1 MDISWLIEDPDFAQ
15 TFTVYRRTGKWVEGA
30 FELDQEQAVSMTGV
44 VQPASAQDMEQLPE
58 GDRLKGMMKFYSRRE
73 IYRSRLDGSG
83 NDAGVSDE
91 VEWRGKRYKII
102 SVLPWMDQGFCVAF
116 GT

>member
-15 TFTVYRRTGKWVEGA
+15 PFTVHRRSGRWVMGA
-30 FELDQEQAVSMTGV
+30 FELDEERPVQMTGV
-44 VQPASAQDMEQLPE
+44 VQPAGPQDLEMLPE
-58 GDRLKGMMKFYSRRE
+58 GDRIKGMMKFYSRQE
-73 IYRSRLDGSG
+73 IYRSRLGGAGES
-83 NDAGVSDE
+83 AGVSDE
-91 VEWRGKRYKII
+91 VEWRGTRYKII